1 MKITPTLS
9 DDAILTELGARL
21 TRLRLDRNLTQ
32 AQVAEQ
38 AGVAKRTVERI
49 EAGGGAQLANFVR
62 ICRVLDIVASLDDLI
77 PAASTSPLAMLK
89 NKGAPRKRASTS
101 AAPLLIASSNMVY
114 PPTVL
119 SAPPQARQSAR
130 QWRWGEDKEMD
141 KDKTP

>member
-77 PAASTSPLAMLK
+77 PAAGTSPLAMLK
-89 NKGAPRKRASTS
+89 NKGAPRQRASTS
-101 AAPLLIASSNMVY
+101 AASPLIASSNMVY
-114 PPTVL
+114 APTV
-119 SAPPQARQSAR
+119 SPAPPQAR
-130 QWRWGEDKEMD
+130 QWRWGEDKDKD